1 MKLQVNYFYTFI
13 YVICHCAPEGSVDDE
28 LGHVDDEPGEVAE
41 EEHDDD
47 ADEDRGQVHLV
58 VRGAVPVG
66 PHVGVPAPRW
76 GYHEII
82 LHPPTIYPLT

>member
-1 MKLQVNYFYTFI
+1 M
-13 YVICHCAPEGSVDDE
+13 
-28 LGHVDDEPGEVAE
+28 AE

-66 PHVGVPAPRW
+66 PHMGVPPPRW
-76 GYHEII
+76 GYEIT
-82 LHPPTIYPLT
+82 LHPPTLYLLT

>member
-1 MKLQVNYFYTFI
+1 M
-13 YVICHCAPEGSVDDE
+13 
-28 LGHVDDEPGEVAE
+28 AE

-66 PHVGVPAPRW
+66 PHVGVPAQGGHIKYSLFLLSIYLLDPSEYCRV
-76 GYHEII
+76 EIDEGSNR
-82 LHPPTIYPLT
+82 

>member
-1 MKLQVNYFYTFI
+1 MCFEITAKLFLHLDIVSRSPHHH
-13 YVICHCAPEGSVDDE
+13 CHCSPEGSVDDE

-66 PHVGVPAPRW
+66 PHMGVPAQ
-76 GYHEII
+76 GGHIKK
-82 LHPPTIYPLT
+82 

>member
-1 MKLQVNYFYTFI
+1 M
-13 YVICHCAPEGSVDDE
+13 
-28 LGHVDDEPGEVAE
+28 AE

-66 PHVGVPAPRW
+66 PHVGVPA
-76 GYHEII
+76 HVFTH
-82 LHPPTIYPLT
+82 LNPPTIYLLT

>member
-1 MKLQVNYFYTFI
+1 M
-13 YVICHCAPEGSVDDE
+13 
-28 LGHVDDEPGEVAE
+28 AE

-66 PHVGVPAPRW
+66 PHMGVPAPRW
-76 GYHEII
+76 VYQEIT
-82 LHPPTIYPLT
+82 LPHTIHLLT

>member
-1 MKLQVNYFYTFI
+1 M
-13 YVICHCAPEGSVDDE
+13 
-28 LGHVDDEPGEVAE
+28 AE

-66 PHVGVPAPRW
+66 PHVGVPAQGGHIKKSLFLVLFIYLLDPSEYCRV
-76 GYHEII
+76 EIDEGSNR
-82 LHPPTIYPLT
+82 